1 MDTFRNK
8 NVLFFF
14 LFVTSAGQ
22 RKIRAQ
28 RQTKPN
34 YCLSYMYTETH
45 EELTHLFQGT
55 NVAHVL
61 HTARIDKVKNVPCGE
76 KDSHFKLGKCNEK
89 NAISVVMG
97 VGQRKKPK
105 SQQKSDIVAWQGEG
119 SNFLLNGQTVQ
130 SNCSFTIR
138 QSYITLLIQTIC
150 SNVCCPFSLPPAAA
164 FIHAAFSK
172 VLTQLSLS

>member
-1 MDTFRNK
+1 MDNIKEQNR
-8 NVLFFF
+8 LFFP
-14 LFVTSAGQ
+14 FVTSAGQ
-22 RKIRAQ
+22 RKIRVQ
-28 RQTKPN
+28 RQTEPN
-34 YCLSYMYTETH
+34 HCLSYKETH
-45 EELTHLFQGT
+45 EELTHFFQGT

-61 HTARIDKVKNVPCGE
+61 HTARIGKVKNVPCGE
-76 KDSHFKLGKCNEK
+76 KDSNFKLDKCNEK

-97 VGQRKKPK
+97 VGHRKKPK
-105 SQQKSDIVAWQGEG
+105 SQRKSDIVAWQGES

-138 QSYITLLIQTIC
+138 QSYITWLIQTIC
-150 SNVCCPFSLPPAAA
+150 SHVCCPFSLPTAAA